1 MYVLSL
7 LFTDPCEDW
16 PSNYFQKNNLP
27 NDTLV
32 DEMFKYAK
40 KNLALVNVMIQSP
53 YITKIKRDVAM
64 TFTSYVA
71 NAGKGS
77 LQLSCYLSASSS

>member
-1 MYVLSL
+1 M
-7 LFTDPCEDW
+7 LFTDPCEEW
-16 PSNYFQKNNLP
+16 PSNYFKRNVVP
-27 NDTLV
+27 NDILV

-40 KNLALVNVMIQSP
+40 NNIALVNVMIQSP

-77 LQLSCYLSASSS
+77 LQ

>member
-1 MYVLSL
+1 MSTMTYC
-7 LFTDPCEDW
+7 LFCCFSDPCEDW

-27 NDTLV
+27 NETLV
-32 DEMFKYAK
+32 EEMFKYAK

-77 LQLSCYLSASSS
+77 LQ

>member
-1 MYVLSL
+1 M

-40 KNLALVNVMIQSP
+40 KNLALVNIMIQSP

-71 NAGKGS
+71 NAGKGNM
-77 LQLSCYLSASSS
+77 QKSCDLFVSSS